1 MLELRPNCEHCDADL
16 PPAALDARICTYE
29 CTFCARCADELLG
42 GVCPNCTGELV
53 TRPVRPAAL
62 LGATPA
68 STDRVHS
75 PVDLEAHRAML
86 VGRSFAGDH
95 AGVVLRRYARAWQG
109 SDLDTLIGCY
119 HDEFTLHY
127 GGGSRFA
134 GAHRGRDAAVA
145 VMAEVSTVAP
155 RELVSID
162 ALLSGDASG
171 ALVATERLTRGDE
184 TAEVTR
190 TLQDQVRDGRLFEC
204 WLLEHDQ
211 ATVDRFWR

>member
-1 MLELRPNCEHCDADL
+1 MLELRPNCEHCDVDL
-16 PPAALDARICTYE
+16 PPDSLDARICTYE
-29 CTFCARCADELLG
+29 CTFCATCADELLV

-53 TRPVRPAAL
+53 ARPVRPAAL

-68 STDRVHS
+68 SAERVHS
-75 PVDLEAHRAML
+75 PADLDAHRAML
-86 VGRSFAGDH
+86 AGRSCAGDH
-95 AGVVLRRYARAWQG
+95 AAVVLRRYARAWRTA
-109 SDLDTLIGCY
+109 DLHTLIDCY

-134 GAHRGRDAAVA
+134 GTRQGRDAAVA

-155 RELVSID
+155 RELVSVD
-162 ALLSGDASG
+162 VVLSSDSAG

-184 TAEVTR
+184 TAVVTR
-190 TLQDQVRDGRLFEC
+190 TLQYRVRDGRLIEC

-211 ATVDRFWR
+211 AAVDHFWR